1 MRSFFK
7 EVKKCQED
15 DNVRSQ
21 PYLLVNEK
29 TRECESFPN
38 EVCLAWLKNSH
49 TLKNGYTHLCCVP
62 GPAGGI
68 RSEGEFLKEHYW
80 PWLFKKSGFKGYYE
94 NNTNKKKGGVYISL
108 DAPRNILLTAAT
120 LARLPWDVHED
131 FRIEKMVEYMK
142 KFEVSPPVALL
153 SAYFYRGEKYIAS
166 RRGPHSLFDTG
177 LTVRSASAFIYGEQ
191 LEKRHLDDP
200 FNGGDWGRGVE
211 KTLNRYSHGPLVI
224 DLIESAL
231 KESGKKVDRSSNIL
245 TLESEKEIPGTD
257 EIVVNTIDNLRR
269 FR

>member
-7 EVKKCQED
+7 EVEKCQKD

-21 PYLLVNEK
+21 PYLLVNEE
-29 TRECESFPN
+29 TRACESFPN

-62 GPAGGI
+62 GPARGI
-68 RSEGEFLKEHYW
+68 EREGELLKEHYW
-80 PWLFKKSGFKGYYE
+80 PWLFKKSGFKRYYE
-94 NNTNKKKGGVYISL
+94 NNTNKRRGGVYISL
-108 DAPRNILLTAAT
+108 KAPANILLTAAT

-131 FRIEKMVEYMK
+131 FRIKRMVHYMK
-142 KFEVSPPVALL
+142 RFNVSPPVALL
-153 SAYFYRGEKYIAS
+153 SAYFYNGERYIAAIKTA
-166 RRGPHSLFDTG
+166 HSLFSTS

-191 LEKRHLDDP
+191 LERRHLDAP
-200 FNGGDWGRGVE
+200 FDGRGWGRGAE
-211 KTLNRYSHGPLVI
+211 KTLNRYSHGPLVV

-231 KESGKKVDRSSNIL
+231 KESGKRVERKVN
-245 TLESEKEIPGTD
+245 TLMLEEDKDIPGTD
-257 EIVVNTIDNLRR
+257 EIVVNTINNLRR

>member
-21 PYLLVNEK
+21 PYLLVNEE
-29 TRECESFPN
+29 TRACASFPN
-38 EVCLAWLKNSH
+38 EVCLAWLKNSPH
-49 TLKNGYTHLCCVP
+49 YLRQYTHLCCVP
-62 GPAGGI
+62 GPARGI
-68 RSEGEFLKEHYW
+68 EREGELLKEHYW
-80 PWLFKKSGFKGYYE
+80 PWLFKKSGFKRYYE
-94 NNTNKKKGGVYISL
+94 NNTNKRRGGVYISL
-108 DAPRNILLTAAT
+108 KAPANILLTAAT

-131 FRIEKMVEYMK
+131 FRIETMVEYMK

-166 RRGPHSLFDTG
+166 RRTPHSLFDTG
-177 LTVRSASAFIYGEQ
+177 LTEKSASAFIYGKK
-191 LEKRHLDDP
+191 LETKHLDYP

-211 KTLNRYSHGPLVI
+211 KTLNRYSHGPLVV

-231 KESGKKVDRSSNIL
+231 KESGKRVTRKAD
-245 TLESEKEIPGTD
+245 TLMLEYDKDIPGTD
-257 EIVVNTIDNLRR
+257 EIVVNTINNLRR
-269 FR
+269 FQ